1 MPRTIFKEAI
11 RRRAYVVNGR
21 IREHG
26 EPGSARGWR
35 SGETATRTR
44 GGRGG
49 IVLKDAR
56 GHEYEKGERV
66 EDRKCTK
73 CRVDAR
79 ARGLARGLK
88 SGLTRFR
95 GRAV

>member
-1 MPRTIFKEAI
+1 MPRTIFKDAI

-21 IREHG
+21 IREQG
-26 EPGSARGWR
+26 EPGWR
-35 SGETATRTR
+35 SGEMQREREVA
-44 GGRGG
+44 
-49 IVLKDAR
+49 LKDAR

-79 ARGLARGLK
+79 VRGLARVEE
-88 SGLTRFR
+88 RFNAFPR
-95 GRAV
+95 